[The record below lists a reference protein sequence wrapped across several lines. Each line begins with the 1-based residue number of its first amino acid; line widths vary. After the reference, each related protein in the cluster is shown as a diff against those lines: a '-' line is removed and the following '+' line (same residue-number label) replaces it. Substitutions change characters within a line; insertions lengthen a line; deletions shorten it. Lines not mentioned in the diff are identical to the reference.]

1 MKLGIRE
8 NWRIWLLVVFVVV
21 SSVAIFA
28 PVGVGGPAGDG
39 AGANGTNDTA
49 TTTSTTNDTAT
60 TTSTTNDTATT
71 TSAASRYTNLRFGLE
86 LAGGTQVRAPLVG
99 MTAEGMQFQA
109 DEAGGIEDTVQS
121 ELGVGPSEVSANPGS
136 NTVEVFADPNV
147 GNVTQAEFASAL
159 QAAGLSAGE
168 GDVRMGVAASTRDD
182 AVEVLSN
189 KIDRS
194 GLSGGTV
201 TQSASPGQQ
210 FIVIE
215 VPGADRQSVI
225 DLIGEQGL
233 VQTVALYPVET
244 PNGTEYRSTNL
255 TTQDDFRQVGNAQR
269 DDTGEPYVP
278 VTLTDAAAP
287 EFQSAMQEYGF
298 DQQGGTRCNLYDM
311 NRTLEENKEAM
322 AESGVENRCLLTVR
336 DGEVVFAA
344 RVTSGLASTFRTG
357 EFVQNPVYSSSA
369 GSFEEVR
376 ELEINLKVGALP
388 TELDIEN
395 RGTTFFLQPSLAQE
409 FKPLSLLTGAAAV
422 VAVSLMVF
430 LRYRRAD
437 VAMPMILTAGA
448 EVYVLLGFAAA
459 VGLPLELSHI
469 AGFIAVIGTGVD
481 DLVIIADE
489 IMQRGNIETSRVFES
504 RFRKAFWVIG
514 AAAATTII
522 AMSPL
527 AVLSLGDL
535 RGFAIVTIVGVL
547 IGVLVTRPAYGDI
560 LRVLVLRRD

>member
-1 MKLGIRE
+1 MNLAIRD
-8 NWRIWLLVVFVVV
+8 NWRIWLLVVFVVA
-21 SSVAIFA
+21 STVAIFA
-28 PVGVGGPAGDG
+28 PVGVGGPTVDATG
-39 AGANGTNDTA
+39 NDTA
-49 TTTSTTNDTAT
+49 ATEST
-60 TTSTTNDTATT
+60 
-71 TSAASRYTNLRFGLE
+71 ASQYTNLRFGLQ

-99 MTAEGMQFQA
+99 MTAEGVAFQPE
-109 DEAGGIEDTVQS
+109 EANGIEETVS
-121 ELGVGPSEVSANPGS
+121 RELDVGASQVRADARGG
-136 NTVEVFADPNV
+136 TVEVFVDRHV
-147 GNVTQAEFASAL
+147 GNITQAEFAAAL
-159 QAAGLSAGE
+159 QAADLSASE
-168 GDVRMGVAASTRDD
+168 SDVRMGVTASTRGD
-182 AVEVLSN
+182 AVDVLGN

-201 TQSASPGQQ
+201 TQAAAPGAQ
-210 FIVIE
+210 FVVIE
-215 VPGADRQSVI
+215 VPGADRRTVI

-244 PNGTEYRSTNL
+244 DNGTEYRTANL
-255 TTQDDFRQVGNAQR
+255 TTQDDFDEVGNAR
-269 DDTGEPYVP
+269 RSEEGAPGVT
-278 VTLTDAAAP
+278 VTLTEDAAP
-287 EFQSAMQEYGF
+287 EFQAAMQEYGF
-298 DQQGGTRCNLYDM
+298 DQEGGTTCRYDL
-311 NRTLEENKEAM
+311 NRTIEQNMEAFE
-322 AESGVENRCLLTVR
+322 AAGVEHRCLLTVR
-336 DGEVVFAA
+336 DGEVVFGA
-344 RVTSGLASTFRTG
+344 RVTDGLADSFRTG
-357 EFVQNPVYSSSA
+357 QFVQSPVYQSSA
-369 GSFEEVR
+369 PSFEQVR
-376 ELEINLKVGALP
+376 ELEINLKAGALP

-395 RGTTFFLQPSLAQE
+395 RGTTFYLLPSLAQQ
-409 FKPLSLLTGAAAV
+409 FKPLSLLTGFAAV
-422 VAVSLMVF
+422 IAVSLMVF
-430 LRYRRAD
+430 VRYRRAD
-437 VAMPMILTAGA
+437 VAMPMILTAAA

-547 IGVLVTRPAYGDI
+547 VGVLITRPAYGDI

>member
-1 MKLGIRE
+1 MNLGIRD
-8 NWRIWLLVVFVVV
+8 NWRIWLLAVFVLA
-21 SSVAIFA
+21 STVAIFA
-28 PVGVGGPAGDG
+28 PVGIGGPSGDVG
-39 AGANGTNDTA
+39 TNGTTA
-49 TTTSTTNDTAT
+49 QQST
-60 TTSTTNDTATT
+60 
-71 TSAASRYTNLRFGLE
+71 ASEYTNLRFGLQ

-99 MTAEGMQFQA
+99 MTANGLEFGPDEA
-109 DEAGGIEDTVQS
+109 DEIEETVRA
-121 ELGVGPSEVSANPGS
+121 ELGVGASVIDATPRTG
-136 NTVEVFADPNV
+136 TIEVFADPND
-147 GNVTQAEFASAL
+147 GNVTQAEFAAAL
-159 QAAGLSAGE
+159 QEAGLSADE
-168 GDVRMGVAASTRDD
+168 GDVRMGVTASTRQD
-182 AVEVLSN
+182 AVDVLSD

-201 TQSASPGQQ
+201 TQAASPGAN
-210 FIVIE
+210 FIVVE
-215 VPGADRQSVI
+215 VPGADREEVI

-244 PNGTEYRSTNL
+244 DNGTEYRTANL
-255 TTQDDFRQVGNAQR
+255 TTQEDFRNIGNAQR
-269 DDTGEPYVP
+269 SDEGRPFVP
-278 VTLTDAAAP
+278 VTLKDDSAV
-287 EFQSAMQEYGF
+287 EFQDAMQQYGF
-298 DQQGGTRCNLYDM
+298 DQQGGTRCRYDENSSLAE
-311 NRTLEENKEAM
+311 NRQAFE
-322 AESGVENRCLLTVR
+322 ESGVENRCLLTVR

-344 RVTSGLASTFRTG
+344 SVNRDLSQSFRSGQFADDPTYISQAS
-357 EFVQNPVYSSSA
+357 
-369 GSFEEVR
+369 SFEQVR
-376 ELEINLKVGALP
+376 ELEINLKAGALP
-388 TELDIEN
+388 TELDIE
-395 RGTTFFLQPSLAQE
+395 RGTTFFLLPSLAQQ

-422 VAVSLMVF
+422 IAVSLMVF
-430 LRYRRAD
+430 FRYRRAD
-437 VAMPMILTAGA
+437 VAMPMIVTAGA

-489 IMQRGNIETSRVFES
+489 IMQRGNIDTTRVFES

-547 IGVLVTRPAYGDI
+547 IGVLITRPAYGDI

>member
-1 MKLGIRE
+1 
-8 NWRIWLLVVFVVV
+8 
-21 SSVAIFA
+21 
-28 PVGVGGPAGDG
+28 
-39 AGANGTNDTA
+39 
-49 TTTSTTNDTAT
+49 
-60 TTSTTNDTATT
+60 
-71 TSAASRYTNLRFGLE
+71 
-86 LAGGTQVRAPLVG
+86 
-99 MTAEGMQFQA
+99 MTAEGVAFQPEEA
-109 DEAGGIEDTVQS
+109 DGIEETVS
-121 ELGVGPSEVSANPGS
+121 RELDVGASQVRADARGG
-136 NTVEVFADPNV
+136 TVEVFVDRHV
-147 GNVTQAEFASAL
+147 GNVTQAEFAAAL
-159 QAAGLSAGE
+159 READLDADE
-168 GDVRMGVAASTRDD
+168 GDVRMGVTASTRDD
-182 AVEVLSN
+182 AVNVLSD

-201 TQSASPGQQ
+201 TQAAAPGAQ
-210 FIVIE
+210 FVVIE
-215 VPGADRQSVI
+215 VPGADRRTVI

-244 PNGTEYRSTNL
+244 DNGTEYRTANL
-255 TTQDDFRQVGNAQR
+255 TTQEDFRNVGNAQR
-269 DDTGEPYVP
+269 ADENNPRPSVS
-278 VTLTDAAAP
+278 VTLADDAAGD
-287 EFQSAMQEYGF
+287 FQAAMQEYGF
-298 DQQGGTRCNLYDM
+298 DQQGGTRCRYD
-311 NRTLEENKEAM
+311 REQSLEENIQAFENSSA
-322 AESGVENRCLLTVR
+322 ENRCLLTVR

-344 RVTSGLASTFRTG
+344 RVRSDLATSFRTG
-357 EFVQNPVYSSSA
+357 QFVQSPVYSSSA

-376 ELEINLKVGALP
+376 ELEINLKAGALP

-395 RGTTFFLQPSLAQE
+395 RGTTFYLLPSLAQQ
-409 FKPLSLLTGAAAV
+409 FKPLSLLTGFAAV
-422 VAVSLMVF
+422 IAVSLMVF
-430 LRYRRAD
+430 VRYRRAD
-437 VAMPMILTAGA
+437 VAMPMILTAAA

-547 IGVLVTRPAYGDI
+547 VGVLITRPAYGDI

>member
-1 MKLGIRE
+1 MNLAIRD
-8 NWRIWLLVVFVVV
+8 NWRIWLLVVFVVA
-21 SSVAIFA
+21 STVAIFA
-28 PVGVGGPAGDG
+28 PVGVGGPTGDATG
-39 AGANGTNDTA
+39 NDTA
-49 TTTSTTNDTAT
+49 ATEST
-60 TTSTTNDTATT
+60 
-71 TSAASRYTNLRFGLE
+71 ASRYTNLRFGLQ

-99 MTAEGMQFQA
+99 MTAEGMAFQPEEA
-109 DEAGGIEDTVQS
+109 DGIEETVS
-121 ELGVGPSEVSANPGS
+121 RELDVDASQVRADARGG
-136 NTVEVFADPNV
+136 TIEVFVDRHV
-147 GNVTQAEFASAL
+147 GNVTQAELAAAL
-159 QAAGLSAGE
+159 QEAGLSASQ
-168 GDVRMGVAASTRDD
+168 DDIRMGVTASTRQS
-182 AVEVLSN
+182 AVDVLSD

-201 TQSASPGQQ
+201 TQAAAPGAQ

-215 VPGADRQSVI
+215 VPGADRRTVI

-244 PNGTEYRSTNL
+244 DNGTEYRTANL
-255 TTQDDFRQVGNAQR
+255 TTQEDFRNVGNAQR
-269 DDTGEPYVP
+269 SQEGEPPSVT
-278 VTLTDAAAP
+278 VTLTDDAAP
-287 EFQSAMQEYGF
+287 EFQAAMQEYGF
-298 DQQGGTRCNLYDM
+298 DQEGGTTCRYDR
-311 NRTLEENKEAM
+311 NRTVEQNMEAFEEA
-322 AESGVENRCLLTVR
+322 GVEHRCLLTVR

-344 RVTSGLASTFRTG
+344 RVVSDLADSFRTG
-357 EFVQNPVYSSSA
+357 QFVQSPVYSSSA

-376 ELEINLKVGALP
+376 ELEINLKAGALP

-395 RGTTFFLQPSLAQE
+395 RGTTFYLLPSLAQQ
-409 FKPLSLLTGAAAV
+409 FKPLSLLTGFAAV
-422 VAVSLMVF
+422 IAVSLMVF
-430 LRYRRAD
+430 VRYRRAD
-437 VAMPMILTAGA
+437 VAMPMILTAAA

-547 IGVLVTRPAYGDI
+547 VGVLITRPAYGDI

>member
-1 MKLGIRE
+1 MNLGIRD
-8 NWRIWLLVVFVVV
+8 NWRIWLLVVFVVA
-21 SSVAIFA
+21 SSVALFA
-28 PVGVGGPAGDG
+28 PIGVGGPSGDG
-39 AGANGTNDTA
+39 AANETA
-49 TTTSTTNDTAT
+49 AQQST
-60 TTSTTNDTATT
+60 
-71 TSAASRYTNLRFGLE
+71 ASQYTNLRFGLQ

-99 MTAEGMQFQA
+99 MTAEGLSFQNGEA
-109 DEAGGIEDTVQS
+109 DGIEETVRS
-121 ELGVGPSEVSANPGS
+121 ELDVGPSKVRANARSG
-136 NTVEVFADPNV
+136 TIEVFADPNV
-147 GNVTQAEFASAL
+147 GNVTQAEFAAAL
-159 QAAGLSAGE
+159 QEAGLDAGE
-168 GDVRMGVAASTRDD
+168 GDVRMGVTASTRED
-182 AVEVLSN
+182 AVTVLSD

-201 TQSASPGQQ
+201 TQAASPGPAAR

-215 VPGADRQSVI
+215 VPGADREDVI

-244 PNGTEYRSTNL
+244 DNGTEYRTANL
-255 TTQDDFRQVGNAQR
+255 TTQDDFRQIGNAQR
-269 DDTGEPYVP
+269 DESGDPFVT
-278 VTLTDAAAP
+278 VTLNDDAAP
-287 EFQSAMQEYGF
+287 EFQAAMQEYGF
-298 DQQGGTRCNLYDM
+298 DQQGGTRCRYNQ
-311 NRTLEENKEAM
+311 NRTLEENM
-322 AESGVENRCLLTVR
+322 QSFQDSSVEHRCLLTVR

-344 RVTSGLASTFRTG
+344 RIVSDLAESFRTG
-357 EFVQNPVYSSSA
+357 TFVQNPVYSSSA
-369 GSFEEVR
+369 PSFEQVR
-376 ELEINLKVGALP
+376 ELEINLKAGALP

-395 RGTTFFLQPSLAQE
+395 RGTTFFLLPSLAQQ
-409 FKPLSLLTGAAAV
+409 FKPLSLLTGFAAV
-422 VAVSLMVF
+422 IAVSTMVF
-430 LRYRRAD
+430 FRYRRAD
-437 VAMPMILTAGA
+437 VAMPMILTAAA
-448 EVYVLLGFAAA
+448 EVYILLGFAAA

-489 IMQRGNIETSRVFES
+489 IMQRGNIDTSRVFES

-547 IGVLVTRPAYGDI
+547 VGVLITRPAYGDI

>member
-1 MKLGIRE
+1 MNLAIRD
-8 NWRIWLLVVFVVV
+8 NWRIWLLVVFVVA
-21 SSVAIFA
+21 STVAIFA
-28 PVGVGGPAGDG
+28 PVGVGGPTVDATG
-39 AGANGTNDTA
+39 NDTA
-49 TTTSTTNDTAT
+49 APEST
-60 TTSTTNDTATT
+60 
-71 TSAASRYTNLRFGLE
+71 ASEYTNLRFGLQ

-99 MTAEGMQFQA
+99 MTAEGMAFQPE
-109 DEAGGIEDTVQS
+109 EANGIEETVS
-121 ELGVGPSEVSANPGS
+121 RELDVDASQVRADARGG
-136 NTVEVFADPNV
+136 TVEVFVDRHV
-147 GNVTQAEFASAL
+147 GNVTQAEFA
-159 QAAGLSAGE
+159 AAIQEADLDADE
-168 GDVRMGVAASTRDD
+168 GDVRMGVTASTRDS
-182 AVEVLSN
+182 AVTVLSD

-201 TQSASPGQQ
+201 TQAAAPGAQ
-210 FIVIE
+210 FVVIE
-215 VPGADRQSVI
+215 VPGADRRTVI

-244 PNGTEYRSTNL
+244 DNGTEYRTANL
-255 TTQDDFRQVGNAQR
+255 TTQEDFRNVGNAQR
-269 DDTGEPYVP
+269 SKEGEPPGVT
-278 VTLTDAAAP
+278 VTLADDAAP
-287 EFQSAMQEYGF
+287 EFQAAMQEYEF
-298 DQQGGTRCNLYDM
+298 DQEGGTRCRYDQE
-311 NRTLEENKEAM
+311 RSLEENIQAFENSSA
-322 AESGVENRCLLTVR
+322 ENRCLLTVR

-344 RVTSGLASTFRTG
+344 GVRSDLATSFRTG
-357 EFVQNPVYSSSA
+357 QFVQSPVYQSSA
-369 GSFEEVR
+369 PSFEQVR
-376 ELEINLKVGALP
+376 ELEINLKAGALP

-395 RGTTFFLQPSLAQE
+395 RGTTFYLLPSLAQQ
-409 FKPLSLLTGAAAV
+409 FKPLSLLTGFAAV
-422 VAVSLMVF
+422 IAVSLMVF
-430 LRYRRAD
+430 VRYRRAD
-437 VAMPMILTAGA
+437 VAMPMILTAAA

-547 IGVLVTRPAYGDI
+547 LGVLITRPAYGDI
-560 LRVLVLRRD
+560 LRVLVLRRE

>member
-1 MKLGIRE
+1 MKLNIRE

-21 SSVAIFA
+21 STVAIFA
-28 PVGVGGPAGDG
+28 PLGAGGPGGDTN
-39 AGANGTNDTA
+39 ATNATNG
-49 TTTSTTNDTAT
+49 
-60 TTSTTNDTATT
+60 
-71 TSAASRYTNLRFGLE
+71 SAAPQSTASEYTNLRFGLE

-99 MTAEGMQFQA
+99 MTAEGLTFDADQA
-109 DEAGGIEDTVQS
+109 GQIEETLQA
-121 ELGVGPSEVSANPGS
+121 ELDIGPGDVRADPRDG
-136 NTVEVFADPNV
+136 TVEVFVDADN
-147 GNVTQAEFASAL
+147 GNVTQAEFAAAL
-159 QAAGLSAGE
+159 QAADLSASQD
-168 GDVRMGVAASTRDD
+168 DVRKGVTAETRED
-182 AVEVLSN
+182 AVDVLSS

-201 TQSASPGQQ
+201 TQATSPGET
-210 FIVIE
+210 FILVE
-215 VPGADRQSVI
+215 VPGADREDVL

-244 PNGTEYRSTNL
+244 GNETEYRTANL
-255 TTQDDFRQVGNAQR
+255 TTQEDFANVGQATIPEGN
-269 DDTGEPYVP
+269 DPPFVP
-278 VTLTDAAAP
+278 VTLTDEAAP
-287 EFQSAMQEYGF
+287 GFQSAMQEYGF
-298 DQQGGTRCNLYDM
+298 DRQGGTRCNYDL
-311 NRTLEENKEAM
+311 NQSLEENRQ
-322 AESGVENRCLLTVR
+322 SSPGRCLLTVR
-336 DGEVVFAA
+336 DGEVVYAA
-344 RVTSGLASTFRTG
+344 SVGNDLASSFRSG
-357 EFVQNPVYSSSA
+357 QFVQDPGYITQTTN
-369 GSFEEVR
+369 FEEAR

-388 TELDIEN
+388 TQLDLEE
-395 RGTTFFLQPSLAQE
+395 GTTFFLLPSLAQQ

-430 LRYRRAD
+430 FRYRRAD
-437 VAMPMILTAGA
+437 VAAPMVLTAAA

-489 IMQRGNIETSRVFES
+489 IMQRGNIETSKVFES

-547 IGVLVTRPAYGDI
+547 VGVLITRPAYGDI
-560 LRVLVLRRD
+560 LRVLVLRRRD

>member
-1 MKLGIRE
+1 MTLGIRD
-8 NWRIWLLVVFVVV
+8 NWRIWLMIVFIVA
-21 SSVAIFA
+21 STAAIFA
-28 PVGVGGPAGDG
+28 PVGIGGSPDDG
-39 AGANGTNDTA
+39 AAND
-49 TTTSTTNDTAT
+49 
-60 TTSTTNDTATT
+60 
-71 TSAASRYTNLRFGLE
+71 SAAPQSTASEYTNLRFGLD
-86 LAGGTQVRAPLVG
+86 LAGGTQVRAPLIG
-99 MTAEGMQFQA
+99 MTAEGMQFQ
-109 DEAGGIEDTVQS
+109 DGEVDGIEETLQA
-121 ELGVGPSEVSANPGS
+121 ELNVGPS
-136 NTVEVFADPNV
+136 TVRATARDGTIEVFADRHV
-147 GNVTQAEFASAL
+147 GNVTKAEFAAAL
-159 QAAGLSAGE
+159 REAGLDADE
-168 GDVRMGVAASTRDD
+168 GDVRMGVTDSTRDS
-182 AVEVLSN
+182 AVKVLSD

-201 TQSASPGQQ
+201 TQSASPGAGEQ
-210 FIVIE
+210 FVVVE
-215 VPGADRQSVI
+215 VPGADRQEVL

-233 VQTVALYPVET
+233 IQTVAVYPVEMD
-244 PNGTEYRSTNL
+244 NGTEYRTANL
-255 TTQDDFRQVGNAQR
+255 TTQEDFANIGNAQR
-269 DDTGEPYVP
+269 DDSGEPF
-278 VTLTDAAAP
+278 VTVQLKDDSAQ
-287 EFQSAMQEYGF
+287 EFQTAMQEYGF
-298 DQQGGTRCNLYDM
+298 DQQGGTRCRYDRNKSLEANLQAF
-311 NRTLEENKEAM
+311 EN
-322 AESGVENRCLLTVR
+322 SSVENRCLLTVR

-344 RVTSGLASTFRTG
+344 RIRNDLASSFRTG
-357 EFVQNPVYSSSA
+357 QFVQDPVYSSSA
-369 GSFEEVR
+369 SSFQEVR
-376 ELEINLKVGALP
+376 ELEINLKAGALP

-395 RGTTFFLQPSLAQE
+395 RGTTFFLLPSLAQQ

-430 LRYRRAD
+430 FRYRRAD
-437 VAMPMILTAGA
+437 VAMPMILTAAA

-459 VGLPLELSHI
+459 VGLPLDLSHI

-547 IGVLVTRPAYGDI
+547 IGVLITRPAYGDI

>member
-1 MKLGIRE
+1 MKLRIRE
-8 NWRIWLLVVFVVV
+8 NWRIWLLAVFVVV
-21 SSVAIFA
+21 SSVALFA
-28 PVGVGGPAGDG
+28 PLGGGTGADG
-39 AGANGTNDTA
+39 ANA
-49 TTTSTTNDTAT
+49 TEETVAQQSTTSQ
-60 TTSTTNDTATT
+60 
-71 TSAASRYTNLRFGLE
+71 YTNLRFGLE

-99 MTAEGMQFQA
+99 MTAEGLDFSP
-109 DEAGGIEDTVQS
+109 DRSGEIEGTVRS
-121 ELGVGPSEVSANPGS
+121 ELGLGPADVRADARGS
-136 NTVEVFADPNV
+136 TVEVFADADD
-147 GNVTQAEFASAL
+147 GNVTQAEFAAAL
-159 QAAGLSAGE
+159 QAADLDADE
-168 GDVRMGVAASTRDD
+168 GDIRQGVTADTRED

-201 TQSASPGQQ
+201 TQSAATGER
-210 FIVIE
+210 FIVVE
-215 VPGADRQSVI
+215 VPGADRRDVI
-225 DLIGEQGL
+225 DLIGEQGR
-233 VQTVALYPVET
+233 VETVALYPVET
-244 PNGTEYRSTNL
+244 DDGIEYRTDNL
-255 TTQDDFRQVGNAQR
+255 TTQEDFRDVGNTQR
-269 DDTGEPYVP
+269 DENGEPSVS
-278 VTLTDAAAP
+278 VTLTDEAAP
-287 EFQSAMQEYGF
+287 EFQSAMQQYGF
-298 DQQGGTRCNLYDM
+298 DRQGGTRCRYDL
-311 NRTLEENKEAM
+311 NRSLEENRQAFEEA
-322 AESGVENRCLLTVR
+322 GVENRCLLTVR

-344 RVTSGLASTFRTG
+344 RVTGGLADSFRTG
-357 EFVQNPVYSSSA
+357 QFVERPVYASSA
-369 GSFEEVR
+369 TTFEETR

-388 TELDIEN
+388 TKLDLDD
-395 RGTTFFLQPSLAQE
+395 GTTRFLLPSLAQQ
-409 FKPLSLLTGAAAV
+409 FKPLSVLTGAAAV

-430 LRYRRAD
+430 FRYRRAD
-437 VAMPMILTAGA
+437 VAFPMILTAGA

-489 IMQRGNIETSRVFES
+489 IMQRGEIDTSRVFES

-547 IGVLVTRPAYGDI
+547 IGVLITRPAYGDI

>member
-1 MKLGIRE
+1 MNLAIRD
-8 NWRIWLLVVFVVV
+8 NWRIWLLVVFVVA
-21 SSVAIFA
+21 STVAIFA
-28 PVGVGGPAGDG
+28 PVGVGGPTGDATG
-39 AGANGTNDTA
+39 NDTA
-49 TTTSTTNDTAT
+49 APEST
-60 TTSTTNDTATT
+60 
-71 TSAASRYTNLRFGLE
+71 ASEYTNLRFGLQ

-99 MTAEGMQFQA
+99 MTAEGVAFQPEEA
-109 DEAGGIEDTVQS
+109 DGIEETVS
-121 ELGVGPSEVSANPGS
+121 RELDVGASQVRADARGG
-136 NTVEVFADPNV
+136 TIEVFVDRHV
-147 GNVTQAEFASAL
+147 GNVTQAEFAAAL
-159 QAAGLSAGE
+159 REAGLDADE
-168 GDVRMGVAASTRDD
+168 GDVRMGVTASTRDD
-182 AVEVLSN
+182 AVTVLSD

-201 TQSASPGQQ
+201 TQAAAPGAQ
-210 FIVIE
+210 FVVIE
-215 VPGADRQSVI
+215 VPGADRRTVI
-225 DLIGEQGL
+225 ELIGEQGL

-244 PNGTEYRSTNL
+244 DNGTEYRTANL
-255 TTQDDFRQVGNAQR
+255 SSQDDFRDVGNAQR
-269 DDTGEPYVP
+269 PDPGSGENPFVP
-278 VTLTDAAAP
+278 VTLNDDAAQ
-287 EFQSAMQEYGF
+287 EFQAAMQEYGF
-298 DQQGGTRCNLYDM
+298 DQEGGTTCRYDL
-311 NRTLEENKEAM
+311 NRTIEQNMEAFEEA
-322 AESGVENRCLLTVR
+322 GVEHRCLLTVR

-344 RVTSGLASTFRTG
+344 RVTDGLADSFRAG
-357 EFVQNPVYSSSA
+357 QFVEDPVYSSSA
-369 GSFEEVR
+369 PSFEQVR
-376 ELEINLKVGALP
+376 ELEINLKAGALP

-395 RGTTFFLQPSLAQE
+395 RGTTFYLLPSLAQQ
-409 FKPLSLLTGAAAV
+409 FKPLSLLTGFAAV
-422 VAVSLMVF
+422 IAVSLMVF
-430 LRYRRAD
+430 VRYRRAD
-437 VAMPMILTAGA
+437 VAMPMILTAAA

-547 IGVLVTRPAYGDI
+547 VGVLITRPAYGDI

>member
-1 MKLGIRE
+1 MNLAIRD
-8 NWRIWLLVVFVVV
+8 NWRIWLLVVFVVA
-21 SSVAIFA
+21 STVAIFA
-28 PVGVGGPAGDG
+28 PVGVGGPTGDAAAG
-39 AGANGTNDTA
+39 NDTA
-49 TTTSTTNDTAT
+49 ATEST
-60 TTSTTNDTATT
+60 
-71 TSAASRYTNLRFGLE
+71 ASQYTNLRFGLQ

-99 MTAEGMQFQA
+99 MTAEGLAFQREEA
-109 DEAGGIEDTVQS
+109 DGIEETVRR
-121 ELGVGPSEVSANPGS
+121 ELDVGASQVRADARGG
-136 NTVEVFADPNV
+136 TVEVFVDRHV
-147 GNVTQAEFASAL
+147 GNVTQPEFAAAL
-159 QAAGLSAGE
+159 QEAGLDADE
-168 GDVRMGVAASTRDD
+168 GDVRMGVTASTRDD
-182 AVEVLSN
+182 AVSVLSS

-201 TQSASPGQQ
+201 TQAAAPGAQ
-210 FIVIE
+210 FVVIE
-215 VPGADRQSVI
+215 VPGADRRTVI

-244 PNGTEYRSTNL
+244 DNGTEYRTANL
-255 TTQDDFRQVGNAQR
+255 TTQDDFRNVGNAQR
-269 DDTGEPYVP
+269 SEQGEAPGVT
-278 VTLTDAAAP
+278 VTLTDDAAP
-287 EFQSAMQEYGF
+287 EFQAAMQEYGF
-298 DQQGGTRCNLYDM
+298 DQEGGTTCRYDL
-311 NRTLEENKEAM
+311 NRTIEGNMEAFE
-322 AESGVENRCLLTVR
+322 AAGVEHRCLLTVR
-336 DGEVVFAA
+336 DGEVVFGA
-344 RVTSGLASTFRTG
+344 RVTDGLADDFRTG
-357 EFVQNPVYSSSA
+357 QFVQSPVYQSSA
-369 GSFEEVR
+369 PSFEQVR
-376 ELEINLKVGALP
+376 ELEINLKAGALP

-395 RGTTFFLQPSLAQE
+395 RGTTFYLLPSLAQQ
-409 FKPLSLLTGAAAV
+409 FKPLSLLTGFAAV
-422 VAVSLMVF
+422 IAVSLMVF
-430 LRYRRAD
+430 VRYRRAD
-437 VAMPMILTAGA
+437 VAMPMILTAAA

-547 IGVLVTRPAYGDI
+547 VGVLITRPAYGDI

>member
-8 NWRIWLLVVFVVV
+8 NWRIWLLVVFVVA

-28 PVGVGGPAGDG
+28 PLGIGGPAGGDAG
-39 AGANGTNDTA
+39 AANGTSGDA
-49 TTTSTTNDTAT
+49 AVESTTSQ
-60 TTSTTNDTATT
+60 
-71 TSAASRYTNLRFGLE
+71 YTNLRFGLD

-99 MTAEGMQFQA
+99 MTVDGLQFDR
-109 DEAGGIEDTVQS
+109 DEAGTIEETLQT
-121 ELGVGPSEVSANPGS
+121 ELGIGPGDVDASSADG
-136 NTVEVFADPNV
+136 TVEVFVDEDD
-147 GNVTQAEFASAL
+147 GNVTQAEFAAAL
-159 QAAGLSAGE
+159 QAAGLDVDES
-168 GDVRMGVAASTRDD
+168 DVRSGVTASTRQD
-182 AVEVLSN
+182 AVDVLSN

-194 GLSGGTV
+194 GLSGGNV
-201 TQSASPGQQ
+201 FQSASAGQERL
-210 FIVIE
+210 IVIE
-215 VPGADRQSVI
+215 VPGADRQEVL
-225 DLIGEQGL
+225 DLIGDRGL

-244 PNGTEYRSTNL
+244 NGSVEYRTDNL
-255 TTQDDFRQVGNAQR
+255 TTQDDFDNIGNAQVS
-269 DDTGEPYVP
+269 DNGQPQVP
-278 VTLTDAAAP
+278 VELREESAV
-287 EFQSAMQEYGF
+287 EFQQAMQEYGF
-298 DQQGGTRCNLYDM
+298 DRQGGTNCQYD
-311 NRTLEENKEAM
+311 RSRSFEENVEAF
-322 AESGVENRCLLTVR
+322 ESAGVENRCLLTVR

-344 RVTSGLASTFRTG
+344 SIRRDLSESFRTG
-357 EFVQNPVYSSSA
+357 TFANDPNYVTSA
-369 GSFEEVR
+369 RSIEEAR
-376 ELEINLKVGALP
+376 ELEVNLKAGALP
-388 TELDIEN
+388 TEMDLED
-395 RGTTFFLQPSLAQE
+395 GTTRFLLPSLAQQ
-409 FKPLSLLTGAAAV
+409 FKPLSLLTGAAAI

-430 LRYRRAD
+430 FRYRRAD
-437 VAMPMILTAGA
+437 VAMPMILTAAA

-547 IGVLVTRPAYGDI
+547 IGVLITRPAYGDI